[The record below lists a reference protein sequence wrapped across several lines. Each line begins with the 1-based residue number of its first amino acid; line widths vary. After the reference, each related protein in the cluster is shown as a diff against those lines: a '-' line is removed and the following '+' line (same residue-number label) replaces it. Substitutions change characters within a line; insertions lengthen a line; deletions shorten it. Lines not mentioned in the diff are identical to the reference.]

1 MHGKEKVMKKLLNV
15 PYIDQTND
23 WPTGCESVSTVMLL
37 KYLGVQISMEEFV
50 DIYLPKCDFKEIDG
64 ELYGANP
71 NKEFAG
77 NPKDTE
83 SFGCYAP
90 VIENTLNKIFK
101 EKNIGYEAINIT
113 GLDTE
118 VILKE
123 YIDNDIPV
131 VYWASIDL
139 KPTIVGPEWKLIEN
153 GETFTWISNEHCM
166 LLVGYDED
174 KLYFNDPWH
183 NHGTIGYDKELV
195 IKRHKEQY
203 QMAVGIKRLV

>member
-1 MHGKEKVMKKLLNV
+1 MKKLINV

-37 KYLGVQISMEEFV
+37 NYLGVQISMEEFV

-77 NPKDTE
+77 NPKDAE

-101 EKNIGYEAINIT
+101 DKD
-113 GLDTE
+113 LD
-118 VILKE
+118 
-123 YIDNDIPV
+123 
-131 VYWASIDL
+131 
-139 KPTIVGPEWKLIEN
+139 
-153 GETFTWISNEHCM
+153 
-166 LLVGYDED
+166 
-174 KLYFNDPWH
+174 
-183 NHGTIGYDKELV
+183 
-195 IKRHKEQY
+195 
-203 QMAVGIKRLV
+203 

>member
-1 MHGKEKVMKKLLNV
+1 MKKLLNV

-71 NKEFAG
+71 NKEFVG

-90 VIENTLNKIFK
+90 VIENTLNNIFK
-101 EKNIGYEAINIT
+101 DKDLVYEAINIT
-113 GLDTE
+113 GLDTD

-123 YIDNDIPV
+123 YINNDMPV

-139 KPTIVGPEWKLIEN
+139 KPTIVGPEWKLLEN

-166 LLVGYDED
+166 LLVGYDEE

>member
-1 MHGKEKVMKKLLNV
+1 MKKLIQV

-37 KYLGVQISMEEFV
+37 KYLGVEISIEEFV
-50 DIYLPKCDFKEIDG
+50 DIYLPKCEFKEIDG
-64 ELYGANP
+64 VIYGANP
-71 NKEFAG
+71 NTQFAG

-90 VIENTLNKIFK
+90 VIEMTLNKIFK
-101 EKNIGYEAINIT
+101 IKKPNFEAVNIT
-113 GLDTE
+113 GIDTE
-118 VILKE
+118 VILRE
-123 YIDNDIPV
+123 YIDKDIPV

-139 KPTIVGPEWKLIEN
+139 KPTIVGPEWKLLEN

-203 QMAVGIKRLV
+203 QMAVSIKRLV